1 MLEAHKFLKRDVFLV
16 ANSKGIM
23 LDFTQGALDAK
34 IVVFFYSF
42 IVHEA
47 SPTPDVRIKRHSS
60 CSLKTF

>member
-47 SPTPDVRIKRHSS
+47 SPTPDVRKA
-60 CSLKTF
+60 T